1 VFEVFYRGG
10 GSSEDGEGL
19 GLSIVR
25 KIVDRHHGEVRVES
39 EVGKGSRFYVSLP
52 TAPEN
57 GSLAP

>member
-1 VFEVFYRGG
+1 
-10 GSSEDGEGL
+10 GEGL